1 MPKRKP
7 SHQKSSILIVLLG
20 TYTVKGQGPPF
31 QISKKNN
38 TKWKKNI
45 NVSWL
50 ARWYELVK
58 DIMHF
63 NLKVWCL
70 CEFLSTF
77 GYKNEQFLKRKKNQN
92 RAGSLPVDHR
102 SALWGPPDNGWFKVM
117 LQLYEN
123 KEGFFILD
131 VVTRCNQLMFLTR
144 FDKSLLLLDS
154 AVCAWQSNCKVTMQ
168 LHYETR

>member
-1 MPKRKP
+1 
-7 SHQKSSILIVLLG
+7 
-20 TYTVKGQGPPF
+20 
-31 QISKKNN
+31 
-38 TKWKKNI
+38 
-45 NVSWL
+45 
-50 ARWYELVK
+50 
-58 DIMHF
+58 
-63 NLKVWCL
+63 
-70 CEFLSTF
+70 
-77 GYKNEQFLKRKKNQN
+77 
-92 RAGSLPVDHR
+92 
-102 SALWGPPDNGWFKVM
+102 M